1 MFQIDS
7 CDINA
12 RLSGKR
18 ACPSIYMS
26 WVGRAVGDLKYECCF
41 FFGYYGPSLSEVSGF
56 IVGLLVM
63 KSNIILVK
71 KRSIFSYVNH
81 GFIGKACVI
90 MFRWDLV
97 DENEFICVICLFHE
111 SIGYTRILMP
121 SKDLCVCVL
130 PFLICSCQWGHKYPC
145 VCMLLCTFLQLRGL
159 CDLWEKGCRGSSSS
173 L

>member
-1 MFQIDS
+1 MHLRTEGNHVANFRKFGFILYWLDSNKTGGHFVRVLYYIQEAARLLDILCCQTSNFDHAFNQCISSMFQIDS

-90 MFRWDLV
+90 MFR
-97 DENEFICVICLFHE
+97 
-111 SIGYTRILMP
+111 
-121 SKDLCVCVL
+121 
-130 PFLICSCQWGHKYPC
+130 
-145 VCMLLCTFLQLRGL
+145 
-159 CDLWEKGCRGSSSS
+159 
-173 L
+173 

>member
-1 MFQIDS
+1 MLLLF
-7 CDINA
+7 
-12 RLSGKR
+12 
-18 ACPSIYMS
+18 
-26 WVGRAVGDLKYECCF
+26 WVLWTVFEWGFRVHRWT
-41 FFGYYGPSLSEVSGF
+41 FGNEKQYHTC
-56 IVGLLVM
+56 
-63 KSNIILVK
+63 K